1 VKQWWIGLAR
11 RERVGV
17 IVASALVAAALL
29 YLLALEPAWRSRA
42 RLASELPRLRA
53 EAVELDALAAEAKNL
68 KVRTR
73 SPESPAQ
80 TRAALT
86 KLLAERRIAE
96 SAIRDDGER
105 FVVSARRADAAA
117 WLSWLQEASSELA
130 LRVSAARM
138 SRVAPGVVDAE
149 VTLAPVGQR

>member
-17 IVASALVAAALL
+17 IAASALVAAALL

-42 RLASELPRLRA
+42 RLAGELPRLRA
-53 EAVELDALAAEAKNL
+53 EVVELDALAAEAKTL

-73 SPESPAQ
+73 TPESPAQ
-80 TRAALT
+80 TKAALT
-86 KLLAERRIAE
+86 KLLAERLIAE

>member
-1 VKQWWIGLAR
+1 MKQWWIGLAR

-117 WLSWLQEASSELA
+117 WLSWLQEASSELP

-138 SRVAPGVVDAE
+138 LRVAPGVVDAE
-149 VTLAPVGQR
+149 VTLTPVGQR

>member
-53 EAVELDALAAEAKNL
+53 EVVELDALAAEAKTL

-73 SPESPAQ
+73 TPESPAQ
-80 TRAALT
+80 TKAALT

>member
-17 IVASALVAAALL
+17 IAASALVAAALL

-53 EAVELDALAAEAKNL
+53 EVVELDALAAEAKTL

-73 SPESPAQ
+73 TPESPAQ
-80 TRAALT
+80 TKAALT

-117 WLSWLQEASSELA
+117 WLSWLQEASSELP

>member
-117 WLSWLQEASSELA
+117 WLSWLQEASSELP

-138 SRVAPGVVDAE
+138 LRVAPGVVDAE
-149 VTLAPVGQR
+149 VTLTPVGQR

>member
-1 VKQWWIGLAR
+1 MKQWWIGLAR

-53 EAVELDALAAEAKNL
+53 ELVELDALAAEAKTL

-73 SPESPAQ
+73 TPESPAQ
-80 TRAALT
+80 TKAALT

>member
-1 VKQWWIGLAR
+1 MKQWWIGLAR

-53 EAVELDALAAEAKNL
+53 EVVELDALAAEAKTL

-73 SPESPAQ
+73 TPESPAQ
-80 TRAALT
+80 TKAALT

>member
-17 IVASALVAAALL
+17 IAASALVAAALL

-42 RLASELPRLRA
+42 RLAGELPRLRA
-53 EAVELDALAAEAKNL
+53 EVVELDALAAEAKTL

-73 SPESPAQ
+73 TPESPAQ
-80 TRAALT
+80 TKAALT
-86 KLLAERRIAE
+86 KLLAKRLIAE